1 MKFASEMVV
10 TIVRHA
16 NMVFSPPGIWEIL
29 GTKLLIGD
37 QSGGGMTLENTE
49 DIGKV
54 VKEVDKRTKLGKSE
68 GG

>member
-16 NMVFSPPGIWEIL
+16 NVVFSPPGIL
-29 GTKLLIGD
+29 GRKLLIGD